1 MPVMCESTGEPP
13 LRWPGRVTKERLRR
27 LYRSEAAGR
36 LDEEL
41 LDEVGITLYL
51 RCQAILDIERA
62 QTEGLVRCPQCQ
74 REQRESWVR
83 RQRPSRAHPD
93 PTLHCPVCGW
103 SLRWAD
109 YQRSYRRRQLNPGG
123 AVDYFQAYVEG
134 YPHCRSA
141 RDRML
146 AIDRLI
152 HSFHYSLRQDPT
164 LPTRPA
170 AVNLIEGRLG
180 DIVPFLDELTYGSDS
195 PYLAETRRAWEATMA
210 RWAREFATWEPFGGR
225 DGDRDEQDSA
235 RDEEV

>member
-1 MPVMCESTGEPP
+1 M
-13 LRWPGRVTKERLRR
+13 
-27 LYRSEAAGR
+27 
-36 LDEEL
+36 
-41 LDEVGITLYL
+41 GITLYL

-62 QTEGLVRCPQCQ
+62 QTEAGALPQCQ
-74 REQRESWVR
+74 REQREAGAASGPSGHQT
-83 RQRPSRAHPD
+83 QRCTAAVAGAYAGRLPA
-93 PTLHCPVCGW
+93 L
-103 SLRWAD
+103 
-109 YQRSYRRRQLNPGG
+109 YRRRQLNPGG
-123 AVDYFQAYVEG
+123 AVDYFQAFIEG

-195 PYLAETRRAWEATMA
+195 PYLAETRRAWGRPSLGA
-210 RWAREFATWEPFGGR
+210 RVRHLGAVRRARRGSR
-225 DGDRDEQDSA
+225 
-235 RDEEV
+235 